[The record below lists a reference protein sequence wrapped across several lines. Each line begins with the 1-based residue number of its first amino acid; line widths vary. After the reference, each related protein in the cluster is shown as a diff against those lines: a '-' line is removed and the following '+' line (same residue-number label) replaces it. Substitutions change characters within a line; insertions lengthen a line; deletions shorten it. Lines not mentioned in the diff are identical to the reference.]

1 VGLVKLLNYNK
12 LYNLIYIYELKQSSF
27 SHAWGNKTFSDS
39 IVNHFLHRLFEAV
52 ADSPATPKPQN
63 SYTHPR
69 DPIQI
74 SSFIYFMAKCV
85 KK

>member
-1 VGLVKLLNYNK
+1 MLNYNK
-12 LYNLIYIYELKQSSF
+12 LYNLIYIYEWTKSSF
-27 SHAWGNKTFSDS
+27 SDTWDNKTFSYS
-39 IVNHFLHRLFEAV
+39 IVNHFLHRLLV
-52 ADSPATPKPQN
+52 DVTDSPASTNPKPQKPDA
-63 SYTHPR
+63 HPT